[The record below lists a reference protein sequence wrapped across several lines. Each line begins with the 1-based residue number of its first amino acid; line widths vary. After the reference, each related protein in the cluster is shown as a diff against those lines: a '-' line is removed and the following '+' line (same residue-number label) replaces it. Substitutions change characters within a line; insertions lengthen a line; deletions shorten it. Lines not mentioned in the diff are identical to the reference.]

1 LKQKQRGLTTNQ
13 LIQQLLSTP
22 EKLML
27 VLISSHRHQKFVQ
40 PQKPKLDF
48 LHQQAI
54 KVMLGVI
61 MAARIPI

>member
-1 LKQKQRGLTTNQ
+1 
-13 LIQQLLSTP
+13 
-22 EKLML
+22 ML

-61 MAARIPI
+61 MAAMSPI